1 MTLCLMAAVQYQG
14 SVLPCGRRCARITD
28 VRRIIAIIALS
39 MALVSC
45 DRETKAPVYTGQ
57 SEHWDQ
63 AQVPLSL
70 QCAACHAEQFEQWA
84 GSDHA
89 WAWRTPDA
97 ARDAEA
103 FHRQKLQAHGS
114 SITFNTTPKGQ
125 YLLRDAAV
133 DQPFEV
139 HSVVGRTP
147 LVQYLVRGKDG
158 GLQAPSA
165 AWDTEKHEWFDL
177 FEQDARLSAEGL
189 ARRNPGDWGHWLGRG
204 MNWDSQCAW
213 CHMTG
218 FRKNYNAAKDT
229 YAATHREPGVTCIQ
243 CHRMAAAP
251 DPKNGCLVAAAD
263 RKLSPE
269 RARDNCASCHARRE
283 ELDDAFRAGDRFDD
297 HFRLELPILPGVF
310 WPNAMQRD
318 EAYCETGLRH
328 SRMGAAGVTCLDCH
342 DPHTARLKLPQ
353 EDDSLCLRCHADG
366 TRVNGTPAPVV
377 AQAPAGLCPAGSEGA
392 RCVECH
398 MPASPY
404 MARDM
409 RRDHSFNIPDPQ
421 LSREIGIPNA
431 CTMCH
436 KDKDDAW
443 AAEALVRALPE
454 QKAEAYRLR
463 AHAVHA
469 ALQGQGNT
477 ENLMMALR
485 QETVPA
491 WRATLLE
498 LLARQP
504 ALPEITAAAR
514 AASREAD
521 PLVRAAAAR
530 ILGVEAEPLLADPVR
545 LVRHA
550 AAWAQIPENYS
561 LLRGRPALAEV
572 EATARHQADQPAGAM
587 QLATLAAA
595 RGDEAAAR
603 AQYERAIRLDPA
615 SPVPYMDYAVYLAR
629 CDKLVEALQQMLD
642 CVKVA
647 PQNAEAQY
655 RLGLILAEVG
665 QYSAALVAMERAVQA
680 DPTHAG
686 AREARDSLSRYLR
699 QKRP

>member
-1 MTLCLMAAVQYQG
+1 MAIVAV
-14 SVLPCGRRCARITD
+14 C
-28 VRRIIAIIALS
+28 

-45 DRETKAPVYTGQ
+45 ERGTKAPVYTGQ
-57 SEHWDQ
+57 SAHWNQ
-63 AQVPLSL
+63 EQVPISL

-89 WAWRTPDA
+89 WAWRQLDA
-97 ARDAEA
+97 ARDAEP
-103 FHRQKLQAHGS
+103 FHRQQLQAHGS
-114 SITFNTTPKGQ
+114 GITFSTTPKGE

-133 DQPFEV
+133 KEPFAV

-147 LVQYLVRGKDG
+147 LIQYMVRGKDG

-165 AWDTEKHEWFDL
+165 AWDVERHEWFDL
-177 FEQDARLSAEGL
+177 FENDARLSAEGL

-218 FRKNYNAAKDT
+218 FRKNYDAAQDT

-251 DPKNGCLVAAAD
+251 SADNGCLVAPED
-263 RKLSPE
+263 RKLSAE
-269 RARDNCASCHARRE
+269 QMHDTCAACHARRE
-283 ELDDAFRAGDRFDD
+283 ELDDTFCAGDKFDD

-310 WPNAMQRD
+310 WPNGMQRD
-318 EAYCETGLRH
+318 EAYCETGLRL

-342 DPHTARLKLPQ
+342 DPHTAQLKLPQ
-353 EDDSLCLRCHADG
+353 EDNSLCLRCHEDG
-366 TRVNGTPAPVV
+366 TAVNGTPAPIVKH
-377 AQAPAGLCPAGSEGA
+377 APEGLCPPGSMGG

-409 RRDHSFNIPDPQ
+409 RRDHSFNIPDPT
-421 LSREIGIPNA
+421 LSRQLGIPNA
-431 CTMCH
+431 CIMCH

-443 AAEALVRALPE
+443 AEAALARALPE
-454 QKAEAYRLR
+454 QKAEHYRLR
-463 AHAVHA
+463 THAVHA
-469 ALQGQGNT
+469 AMQGQGNT
-477 ENLMMALR
+477 ENLMLALR
-485 QETVPA
+485 EEEVPA

-504 ALPEITAAAR
+504 RLPEIVAAAR
-514 AASREAD
+514 RAAKDDS
-521 PLVRAAAAR
+521 PMVRAAAAR
-530 ILGVEAEPLLADPVR
+530 ILGAEAQDLLNDPVR

-550 AAWAQIPENYS
+550 AAWALASAPETYP
-561 LLRGRPALAEV
+561 LLKGTRALAEA

-595 RGDEAAAR
+595 RGDAAEADQ
-603 AQYERAIRLDPA
+603 QYKRAILLDPA

-629 CDKLVEALQQMLD
+629 SERPMEALEQMLA
-642 CVKVA
+642 CTKVA

-655 RLGLILAEVG
+655 RLALILAELG
-665 QYSAALVAMERAVQA
+665 QYRAALTALDRAVAA
-680 DPTHAG
+680 DPTHGA
-686 AREARDSLSRYLR
+686 AREAREQLRRYLHT
-699 QKRP
+699 QPQP